1 LSEARPEAR
10 PRSLAPGA
18 AAWLGAGALA
28 LLAWR
33 EGLAFAL
40 SSGGAEDVEHIFFE
54 AAENPPWL
62 ISVVAAALLFSR
74 RGELRAAIGSPG
86 SALGSALLLAPGLAL
101 LGWGRFVS
109 APDLSLL
116 GVLAMALGAAW
127 LAFGPR
133 LARLV
138 AVPVALL
145 AFSVP
150 IPGAIVN
157 QLVYPLQL
165 ATASYAYG
173 LLGLLGVA
181 TFHAADVIRTASHNF
196 LVIEG
201 CSGLGSMEV
210 LALLALAWGWQ
221 TRASFGHG
229 LALFLA
235 APLIAFAL
243 NGPRVVGLVVFPDSD
258 VWSVHTIQGVVAFAV
273 GTLLIALLDRLLTR
287 ASAARQMRPAPV
299 LGAAARQ
306 AHPPAA
312 LYAWLG
318 VAALA
323 SIAIPRFEARGLGA
337 PRELLPASLPG
348 WKGEEVAVDRLYLG
362 SVRFENAASR
372 RYRAEV
378 PPPGTS
384 QGETVRVTAFIG
396 ESDRRSRGT
405 SIQSPKNRV
414 PGRGWLAESVG
425 AEPLPGG
432 YRAERVVSMLEGRRT
447 LAYVWYQGL
456 GSPWSEA
463 LRAFLA
469 LDQSP
474 WRRDRRAYVVR
485 LYTELLTGPGAERA
499 ASRRVLAALRGLRPS
514 LEGLDRPVVTEGSPR
529 EGR

>member
-33 EGLAFAL
+33 EGVAFAL

-62 ISVVAAALLFSR
+62 ISLVAAALLASR
-74 RGELRAAIGSPG
+74 YAELRAAASAPG
-86 SALGSALLLAPGLAL
+86 SARGSALLLAPGLAL
-101 LGWGRFVS
+101 LAWGRFVS

-116 GVLAMALGAAW
+116 GTIAMAIGAAW

-133 LARLV
+133 LAKLV
-138 AVPVALL
+138 AVPLALL

-165 ATASYAYG
+165 ATASYAYA
-173 LLGLLGVA
+173 LLGLLGVSA
-181 TFHAADVIRTASHNF
+181 FHAADVIRTASHNF

-287 ASAARQMRPAPV
+287 ASRPRAHPSP
-299 LGAAARQ
+299 AFSASRA

-312 LYAWLG
+312 LLAWLA

-323 SIAIPRFEARGLGA
+323 TLAIPRFEARGLGA
-337 PRELLPASLPG
+337 PRELLPAALPG
-348 WKGEEVAVDRLYLG
+348 WKGEEAPVDRLYLG
-362 SVRFENAASR
+362 SVRFENSASR

-414 PGRGWLAESVG
+414 PGRGWSAKAVTAED
-425 AEPLPGG
+425 LPGG
-432 YRAERVVSMLEGRRT
+432 YRAERVVSMLEGRRA
-447 LAYVWYQGL
+447 LSYVWYQGL

-474 WRRDRRAYVVR
+474 WRRDRRAYVVH
-485 LYTELLTGPGAERA
+485 LDTDLLSGPGAERA
-499 ASRRVLAALRGLRPS
+499 ASRRLLAALRGLRPN
-514 LEGLDRPVVTEGSPR
+514 LEGLDRPRVTQSSPR
-529 EGR
+529 ED

>member
-18 AAWLGAGALA
+18 AAWLGAGVLA

-33 EGLAFAL
+33 EGVAFAL
-40 SSGGAEDVEHIFFE
+40 SSGGASDVEQIFFD

-62 ISVVAAALLFSR
+62 IALVSFALLVSR
-74 RGELRAAIGSPG
+74 RADLRAAVGAPG
-86 SALGSALLLAPGLAL
+86 SALGAALLLAPGLAL
-101 LGWGRFVS
+101 LGWGHFVS

-133 LARLV
+133 LAKLI
-138 AVPVALL
+138 AVPLLLL

-165 ATASYAYG
+165 ATASYAYAI
-173 LLGLLGVA
+173 LGLLGVSA
-181 TFHAADVIRTASHNF
+181 FHAADVIRTATHNF

-258 VWSVHTIQGVVAFAV
+258 LWSVHTIQGVVAFAL

-287 ASAARQMRPAPV
+287 ASGTQGPSRVREPAARP
-299 LGAAARQ
+299 

-312 LYAWLG
+312 LFAWLG

-323 SIAIPRFEARGLGA
+323 SVAIPRFEAQGLGA

-348 WKGEEVAVDRLYLG
+348 WKGEEVLVDRLYLG
-362 SVRFENAASR
+362 SVRFENSASR

-414 PGRGWLAESVG
+414 PGRGWTAETV
-425 AEPLPGG
+425 AHEDVPGRR
-432 YRAERVVSMLEGRRT
+432 RAERVVSMSEGRRT
-447 LAYVWYQGL
+447 LSYVWYQGL

-474 WRRDRRAYVVR
+474 WRRDRRAYVVH
-485 LYTELLTGPGAERA
+485 LYTDLLSGPRAERN
-499 ASRRVLAALRGLRPS
+499 ASRRLLAALRGLRPS

-529 EGR
+529 EE